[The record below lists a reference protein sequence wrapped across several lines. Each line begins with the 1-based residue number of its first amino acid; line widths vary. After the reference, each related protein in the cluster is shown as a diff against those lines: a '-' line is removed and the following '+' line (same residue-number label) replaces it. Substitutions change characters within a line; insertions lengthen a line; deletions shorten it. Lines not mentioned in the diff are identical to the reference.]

1 MPRHTIYTIAK
12 NLGISPSTVS
22 KVINHKGN
30 FSDELRERVLD
41 HIRSI
46 GYVPA
51 TSARVLRSRRTWT
64 IGVIYLEESH
74 IGLEHPFF
82 SGILQS
88 FKDEVEKNGYD
99 LTFIVK
105 QVGHNKMSYLNW
117 CINKKIDGV
126 LIVVGSHNNPDLIE
140 LVESEIPCIST
151 DVVREHLHT
160 IISDNDQG
168 IRLSVDHAMNIGR
181 MNIGMVSGPPTARH
195 FLYRFQKLMSVMQ
208 ERGLPYR
215 TENMISAKGFGYK
228 SGYDATKELL
238 ARTTHRP
245 DMLLVGSDMLAFGVI
260 HAIEDMGY
268 KVPGDIAVIGY
279 DDIAFSQMSKPS
291 LSTIRQDIEQ
301 IGKTAAT
308 KLLEMIDLGLKNE
321 TKMTRIPVELVIRE
335 STNVT

>member
-1 MPRHTIYTIAK
+1 MSRHTVYTIAK
-12 NLGISPSTVS
+12 DLGISPSTVS

-30 FSDELRERVLD
+30 FSDELRERVLE

-140 LVESEIPCIST
+140 LVESDIPCIST

-168 IRLSVDHAMNIGR
+168 IRLSVEHAIKIGR
-181 MNIGMVSGPPTARH
+181 TNIGMVSGPSTARH
-195 FLYRFQKLMSVMQ
+195 FLYRFQKLMSVM
-208 ERGLPYR
+208 EEKKLPYR
-215 TENMISAKGFGYK
+215 PENMIAAKGFGYK

-238 ARTTHRP
+238 TRTTHRP

-291 LSTIRQDIEQ
+291 LSTVRQDIEQ

-321 TKMTRIPVELVIRE
+321 TKMTRIPVELVVRE
-335 STNVT
+335 STTIK